1 MGKWVS
7 LIQRYMKLLLL
18 YYQFTNCNKTEKLT
32 RSTCFQQVTILSMH
46 QSGASN
52 WTDVVFGVLSD
63 PINVPIN
70 PVPLSVLRSSLIE
83 MFLRELNLTLTP
95 STFGKTSSFE
105 ILKFLGGITVIPV
118 QSASIWQIP
127 QILFNFTLNNSI
139 SDMLENFIE
148 FKDQLKLGLYL
159 TSYEV

>member
-1 MGKWVS
+1 
-7 LIQRYMKLLLL
+7 
-18 YYQFTNCNKTEKLT
+18 
-32 RSTCFQQVTILSMH
+32 MH

-70 PVPLSVLRSSLIE
+70 PVSQSVLRSSLIE
-83 MFLRELNLTLTP
+83 LFLQQLNLTLTP
-95 STFGKTSSFE
+95 SIFGKTSMFE
-105 ILKFLGGITVIPV
+105 ILKIPGGITVIPV

-127 QILFNFTLNNSI
+127 QIQFNFTLNNSI

>member
-18 YYQFTNCNKTEKLT
+18 YYQFTTCNKTEKLT
-32 RSTCFQQVTILSMH
+32 PFTCFQQVAILSMH

-63 PINVPIN
+63 PTNVPIN
-70 PVPLSVLRSSLIE
+70 PVSLSVLRSSLIE
-83 MFLRELNLTLTP
+83 LFLQQLNLTLTP
-95 STFGKTSSFE
+95 TIFGKTSMFE
-105 ILKFLGGITVIPV
+105 ILKFPGGITVIPV